1 MNMNRSECVNS
12 SREKDVA
19 EISAQFKSS
28 AGSLRSRAIVGNWG
42 LDRDG
47 REGTYAN
54 LRMADDQNRF
64 LTSACPVEGP
74 SNYCLSPS
82 SYESGKLVKNFDDLD
97 GSNRFVR
104 LEQNRVEL
112 LRKLDDLKEQI
123 CRSGSAAEKEREGDF
138 GAYCD
143 CVTYNVLMKP
153 LAPDKQFRRNP
164 YCRDIDMH
172 NFCFPPNHVANEF
185 PIYEDPIQLQLP
197 RVNSH
202 QPLGQYWQQPPGDYL
217 PGTYKDFNQ
226 EQQLVSYPCGTLYQD
241 PACACFHCYYNNWHV
256 PSRVPTTV
264 FGNKKFMK
272 DPADSHFNCHVNP
285 ITFGS
290 KKRNPQ
296 ANPRTFHAQD
306 PQSHGSWPSDIN
318 SDVNVFHQS
327 RPRRLVVAQGNVR
340 LCHPIAG
347 GAPFITCYSCF
358 NLLKLPRK
366 LKVREKNLQK
376 LRCGACLTVFLFE
389 IKNKQLIISI
399 PTENK
404 QILTGATDGSSE
416 VSKEVLSSPNGGFNA
431 EGMDCSASVE
441 NPAHDFQ
448 SSDFK
453 RNIRS
458 EVQRLNLTEFEKGQ
472 HLTSLASVSSEDE
485 EPQDSMIVQRDVSY
499 FPEHPTKENASP
511 NFPALPLSEHLDD
524 VLSNKEENIYGE
536 GNKSNRTD
544 QKKAKLDKSTPQ
556 QNSVKDASETEVE
569 VSFNEYTN
577 TSLSQYSEEIREE
590 KDQSTPSRINKVSES
605 VPLGLLKKQS
615 RSNHQ
620 MEGEKYN
627 ISVNGQPIP
636 ESMVKKAEKL
646 AGPIHPGDYWYDFQA
661 GFWGVM
667 GQPCVG
673 IIPPFI
679 KEFDY
684 PMPENCAAGN
694 TSVFVN
700 GRELHQKDLDLLASR
715 GLPTT
720 KDKFYTVSISGE
732 VLDQESGMELKSLGK
747 LAPTVQKQKR
757 GFGMKVPRR
766 KLT

>member
-1 MNMNRSECVNS
+1 
-12 SREKDVA
+12 
-19 EISAQFKSS
+19 
-28 AGSLRSRAIVGNWG
+28 
-42 LDRDG
+42 
-47 REGTYAN
+47 
-54 LRMADDQNRF
+54 
-64 LTSACPVEGP
+64 
-74 SNYCLSPS
+74 
-82 SYESGKLVKNFDDLD
+82 
-97 GSNRFVR
+97 
-104 LEQNRVEL
+104 
-112 LRKLDDLKEQI
+112 
-123 CRSGSAAEKEREGDF
+123 
-138 GAYCD
+138 
-143 CVTYNVLMKP
+143 
-153 LAPDKQFRRNP
+153 
-164 YCRDIDMH
+164 
-172 NFCFPPNHVANEF
+172 
-185 PIYEDPIQLQLP
+185 
-197 RVNSH
+197 
-202 QPLGQYWQQPPGDYL
+202 
-217 PGTYKDFNQ
+217 
-226 EQQLVSYPCGTLYQD
+226 
-241 PACACFHCYYNNWHV
+241 
-256 PSRVPTTV
+256 
-264 FGNKKFMK
+264 MK

-327 RPRRLVVAQGNVR
+327 RPRRLVVAQGNR
-340 LCHPIAG
+340 GRRICRTAM
-347 GAPFITCYSCF
+347 
-358 NLLKLPRK
+358 
-366 LKVREKNLQK
+366 
-376 LRCGACLTVFLFE
+376 CGACLTVFLFE

-485 EPQDSMIVQRDVSY
+485 EPQDRR
-499 FPEHPTKENASP
+499 
-511 NFPALPLSEHLDD
+511 
-524 VLSNKEENIYGE
+524 NIYGE

-720 KDKFYTVSISGE
+720 RDKFYTVSISGE